1 MRKTMRRLILLSALF
16 AAAGAVPLQ
25 AQDDPAPD
33 PAAAEQQQNGGAEKL
48 TLLGLV
54 TQGGWAMIPLA
65 LCSFLLIS
73 MVVVNFRQV
82 NHKKMLP
89 PDIIG
94 QIKAAAR
101 NRDIAAVWQL
111 AGSHNSLFTTSLRAG
126 LRHIDPDDIKNSKPK
141 MEEGIAEVVGRQES
155 QAGFWINFL
164 SLVAAI
170 SPMVGLLGT
179 VSGMIGAFQKISAG
193 GMGKPELLAGNI
205 GEALVTTATGLVIAI
220 PALFFYFLFRNMLNR
235 ILTRAEED
243 FSEILDELT
252 GSGIAEIVA
261 EAPAGGVA
269 PAPAYSAGLAQA
281 PGRPPPPQA
290 PPQYG
295 GPGSPPPA

>member
-1 MRKTMRRLILLSALF
+1 MKQKYMMTIWAVTLLL
-16 AAAGAVPLQ
+16 GVGVITLQ
-25 AQDDPAPD
+25 AQQE
-33 PAAAEQQQNGGAEKL
+33 PAAAAETAPAPKKL

-54 TQGGWAMIPLA
+54 AQGGWAMYPLA

-73 MVVVNFRQV
+73 MVVVNFRHV
-82 NHKKMLP
+82 NQKRMMP
-89 PDIIG
+89 PGIIG
-94 QIKAAAR
+94 QIKSAAR
-101 NRDIAAVWQL
+101 NRDIGTVWQL
-111 AGSHNSLFTTSLRAG
+111 ASSHDSLFTTSLRAG

-205 GEALVTTATGLVIAI
+205 GEALITTATGLVIAI
-220 PALFFYFLFRNMLNR
+220 PALFFSFLFRNILNR
-235 ILTRAEED
+235 ILIRAEED
-243 FSEILDELT
+243 FSEILDHIT
-252 GSGIAEIVA
+252 GSGIAEIVSEPA
-261 EAPAGGVA
+261 YAPATPAMHAGQSPRPAAPREPQPPSLGG
-269 PAPAYSAGLAQA
+269 Y
-281 PGRPPPPQA
+281 PPQ
-290 PPQYG
+290 
-295 GPGSPPPA
+295 